1 MSTLL
6 WKAGLFALAMGG
18 PMITLPFCQ
27 AAERGWSFVYN
38 NESLLE
44 LLDGPRTEVSD
55 ITRYEYDTKGRLT
68 RTVNA
73 LGHVTERSNF
83 DVIGNPGTVV
93 DPNGIIMNLT
103 YAPQGWLTS
112 IGVANNITRFEHNA
126 VGDITKLVHGDGS
139 WLTYTWDDA
148 RRLIRIANNLRE
160 QVEFDVDP
168 MGNRTAVRLKDT
180 TGNLTK
186 QHRWVY
192 DELGRLL
199 HSVGAAG
206 QTSRTQ
212 YDLNNNPIALTNPR
226 QYSHTGAYDSLNRL
240 VKNTDPL
247 NGITQFEYDAQDNLT
262 QISDPRGTTTQY
274 QYDGLGNLTLLN
286 SPDSGTSTY
295 QYDAAGNITQKVDA
309 RGVVTSF
316 TYDALNRLTARRY
329 PTNPAL
335 DVQFHYD
342 SIAAGN
348 KGIGRLTAV
357 EDINGVLNYT
367 YDAQGNLSAQWHI
380 SREDAATRQEQI
392 GYGYDGANRL
402 NRIDYPTGFSI
413 VYQRNTGGQVSQVQI
428 RRGTEPPTAFASN
441 IAYQPFGPL
450 KSLTW
455 ANGATL
461 QRTHDLDYRL
471 TAQTVAGRSD
481 AYAYDASGNITR
493 MQNGSLG
500 DLDYSYDALDRLTEE
515 ANSTRRQTY
524 AYDAVG
530 NRTQKALD
538 SLVDGEVYVSASTSY
553 RYGTSNNRLMQ
564 IGTHSVATDAAG
576 NLIEDRPNRQLSY
589 DEQHR
594 LSNVKIDGVIKAQ
607 FRYNALGQRTQKIT
621 PQGTTTFIYGLSGE
635 LLGETLFDNQGKKLT
650 SQFYIWLERMPLGG
664 ISVSYSATGVPANS
678 TVFYLHSDHL
688 NTPRIAT
695 NATRAKVWEWKSDA
709 FGVGEPSG
717 PLTLNLRFPG
727 QYYDAETGLHYN
739 YFRDYDPET
748 GRYVESDPIGILR
761 NYSEINVNHMLS
773 FDSNNVLLSE
783 AINLNLLY
791 GYVNQNPMIYVDPH
805 GLDLICGAGRVK
817 VGTDENGFAICRSN
831 GNPNENSCF
840 GTDCKV
846 YPPATN
852 SQCYADC
859 MADPDETPACPGLP
873 GGSLAAQAIFD
884 IACQEGGKIM
894 HCSYKCNTT
903 ITQNCPIN

>member
-1 MSTLL
+1 
-6 WKAGLFALAMGG
+6 
-18 PMITLPFCQ
+18 MITLPFCQ

-55 ITRYEYDTKGRLT
+55 ITHYEYDTKGRLT

-148 RRLIRIANNLRE
+148 RRLIRIANNLGE

-212 YDLNNNPIALTNPR
+212 YDLSNNPIALTNPR

-240 VKNTDPL
+240 VNNTDPL

-274 QYDGLGNLTLLN
+274 QYDRLGNLTLLN

-348 KGIGRLTAV
+348 KGVGRLTAV

-367 YDAQGNLSAQWHI
+367 YDAQGNLSAQRHT

-392 GYGYDGANRL
+392 GYEYDGANRL
-402 NRIDYPTGFSI
+402 NRIDYPTGFRI
-413 VYQRNTGGQVSQVQI
+413 VYQRNTGGQISQVQI
-428 RRGTEPPTAFASN
+428 QRGTEPPTAFASN

-471 TAQTVAGRSD
+471 TVQTVAGRSD

-515 ANSTRRQTY
+515 ANATQRQTY

-553 RYGTSNNRLMQ
+553 QYETSNNRLMQ
-564 IGTHSVATDAAG
+564 IDTHSVDTDAAG
-576 NLIEDRPNRQLSY
+576 NLIEDRPNRQFSY
-589 DEQHR
+589 DEQSR
-594 LSNVKIDGVIKAQ
+594 LSNVKIGGVIKAQ

-739 YFRDYDPET
+739 YFRDYDPQT
-748 GRYVESDPIGILR
+748 GRYVESDPIGLR
-761 NYSEINVNHMLS
+761 GGLNTFGYAMANPLKLIDPKGLMGYPNGPTLRPGKQVARYGFTACLGMYCASYIQGDPTATGSLGVGGLGAALLVCEMPP
-773 FDSNNVLLSE
+773 LSE
-783 AINLNLLY
+783 ASCGPDWKNHLPDGGVVSGAPGRAGLFVGAQLNHDGTFCAY
-791 GYVNQNPMIYVDPH
+791 G
-805 GLDLICGAGRVK
+805 GLMGGIPG
-817 VGTDENGFAICRSN
+817 
-831 GNPNENSCF
+831 PNYST
-840 GTDCKV
+840 G
-846 YPPATN
+846 
-852 SQCYADC
+852 
-859 MADPDETPACPGLP
+859 
-873 GGSLAAQAIFD
+873 
-884 IACQEGGKIM
+884 
-894 HCSYKCNTT
+894 
-903 ITQNCPIN
+903 PIEY